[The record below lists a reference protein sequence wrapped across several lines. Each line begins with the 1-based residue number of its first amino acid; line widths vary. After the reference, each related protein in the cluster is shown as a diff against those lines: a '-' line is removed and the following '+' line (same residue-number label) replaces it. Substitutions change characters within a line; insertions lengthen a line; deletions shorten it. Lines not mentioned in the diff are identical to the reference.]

1 MKPTFPK
8 VLVVIFLVLP
18 AYFTKAQGVNVSEA
32 VAHSAYAWVDAINL
46 PQQNN
51 EEEIQ
56 RASLKT
62 KKRGNRYRLAKAI
75 PTKITLHQD
84 GTWLRDEKGNR
95 VWRLVLSS
103 PNARGLSLRFDN
115 LHVPLGS
122 IGRFVSLEAKSKQ
135 KDIPLQPK
143 ANGSFWFPVV
153 NSKAA
158 LIELVFPGESG
169 VSGEINTVYHHFRNN
184 TGDGLNKKSSGSCN
198 VDVVCS
204 NANGYPQIDAW
215 RDLIRSVGM
224 LEFEAADENGDLG
237 IYVCSG
243 ALINNTKNNQV
254 PYLLTAQHC
263 IMNETEANSTWVYW
277 NFQSSTCRT
286 LNSTANATPVDYT
299 SFDHSEGTT
308 LVASW
313 GGQYSN
319 GDYFGSDFTLLQLEE
334 QPDPSWNLHY
344 AGWERRSFMPF
355 SAVGI
360 HHANGDE
367 KRISFENNAP
377 LQVRFSDNV
386 PDDAFMEVTEWDLGV
401 TEVGSSGSPLFNQ
414 AYRIVGQLNSGES
427 ECGSNS
433 PTTVVKGPDY
443 YGRLFTSWN
452 GGGTAQT
459 RLKDWLDPLG
469 TAPNNVNGT
478 NATIATATEPDK
490 SLPGG
495 TTLKPAFPNPFQSE
509 TSFLISVP
517 KTESVQIR
525 WFNAA
530 GQEVKPT
537 INSLLE
543 ANTEYRI
550 TFNGTNLPNGIYL
563 YQIKGSTFSETG
575 KVTLLR

>member
-1 MKPTFPK
+1 MS
-8 VLVVIFLVLP
+8 LVDL
-18 AYFTKAQGVNVSEA
+18 YAQNMNVSA
-32 VAHSAYAWVDAINL
+32 TRQQSAYAWVDSITL
-46 PQQNN
+46 PFIDN
-51 EEEIQ
+51 EAEIL

-75 PTKITLHQD
+75 PTNINFSND
-84 GTWLRDEKGNR
+84 GTWVTDDKGNR
-95 VWRLVLSS
+95 VWRLVLDS
-103 PNARGLSLRFDN
+103 PNALGLSLRFDH
-115 LHVPLGS
+115 LQVPTGS
-122 IGRFVSLEAKSKQ
+122 IGRFVPLESKSKQ
-135 KDIPLQPK
+135 VDIPLQPK

-153 NSKAA
+153 NSNAA
-158 LIELVFPGESG
+158 LIELVFPGSD
-169 VSGEINTVYHHFRNN
+169 VISGEIGTVYHHFRNN
-184 TGDGLNKKSSGSCN
+184 TNNGLNKKASGSCN

-215 RDLIRSVGM
+215 RNPIRSVGM
-224 LEFEAADENGDLG
+224 LEFEAEDENGDLG
-237 IYVCSG
+237 VYVCSG

-277 NFQSSTCRT
+277 NYQSSTCRT
-286 LNSTANATPVDYT
+286 LNSAANQTPIDYT
-299 SFDHSEGTT
+299 AFPYSEGTN

-313 GGQYSN
+313 GGENAN
-319 GDYFGSDFTLLQLEE
+319 GTFFGSDFTLLQLEE
-334 QPDPSWNLHY
+334 QPNPSWNLHY

-367 KRISFENNAP
+367 KRISFENDP
-377 LQVRFSDNV
+377 PVQVNFSDNT
-386 PDDAFMEVTEWDLGV
+386 PKDAFMEVELWDLGV

-443 YGRLFTSWN
+443 YGRLYTSWN

-469 TAPNNVNGT
+469 TAPNNVDGT
-478 NATIATATEPDK
+478 DATIITANEPERT
-490 SLPGG
+490 LPGG
-495 TTLKPAFPNPFQSE
+495 ATLKAAYPNPFQTE
-509 TSFLISVP
+509 TSFLLSIP
-517 KTESVQIR
+517 RTESVQIR

-537 INSLLE
+537 VNSMLE
-543 ANTEYRI
+543 ANTEYRV
-550 TFNGTNLPNGIYL
+550 TFDGNNLPNGIYL
-563 YQIKGSTFSETG
+563 YQIKGATFVETG
-575 KVTLLR
+575 KVVLLR

>member
-1 MKPTFPK
+1 MKP
-8 VLVVIFLVLP
+8 VLHNLLFLTCLGMSFMGL
-18 AYFTKAQGVNVSEA
+18 YAQNMNVSA
-32 VAHSAYAWVDAINL
+32 TRQQSAYAWVDAITL
-46 PQQNN
+46 PLVDNDA
-51 EEEIQ
+51 EVL
-56 RASLKT
+56 RATLKT

-75 PTKITLHQD
+75 PTKINFSND
-84 GTWLRDEKGNR
+84 GTWVADEKGNR
-95 VWRLVLSS
+95 VWRLVLDS
-103 PNARGLSLRFDN
+103 PSALGLSLRFDH
-115 LHVPLGS
+115 LQVPEGS
-122 IGRFVSLEAKSKQ
+122 IGRFVPLDGKSKQ
-135 KDIPLQPK
+135 VDIPLQPK

-153 NSKAA
+153 NSNAA
-158 LIELVFPGESG
+158 LVELVFPGNEAI
-169 VSGEINTVYHHFRNN
+169 SGEIGTVYHHFRNN
-184 TGDGLNKKSSGSCN
+184 TNNGLNKKASGSCN

-215 RDLIRSVGM
+215 RNPIRSVGM
-224 LEFEAADENGDLG
+224 LEFEAEDENGDLG

-243 ALINNTKNNQV
+243 ALINNTKNNQI

-277 NFQSSTCRT
+277 NYQSSTCRT
-286 LNSTANATPVDYT
+286 VNSTANQTPIDYT
-299 SFDHSEGTT
+299 TFPYSEGTT

-313 GGQYSN
+313 GGENAN
-319 GDYFGSDFTLLQLEE
+319 GTFFGSDFTLLQLEE
-334 QPDPSWNLHY
+334 QPSPSWNLHY

-377 LQVRFSDNV
+377 VQVTFSDNT
-386 PDDAFMEVTEWDLGV
+386 PGDAFMEVEQWDLGV

-414 AYRIVGQLNSGES
+414 AFRIVGQLNSGES

-443 YGRLFTSWN
+443 YGRLYTSWN

-469 TAPNNVNGT
+469 TAPNNVDGT
-478 NATIATATEPDK
+478 DATIITANEPDK
-490 SLPGG
+490 TLPGG
-495 TTLKPAFPNPFQSE
+495 AILKAAYPNPFQSE
-509 TSFLISVP
+509 TSFLISIP

-530 GQEVKPT
+530 GQEVKPAV
-537 INSLLE
+537 NSMLE
-543 ANTEYRI
+543 AHTEYRV
-550 TFNGTNLPNGIYL
+550 TFDGTNLPNGIYL
-563 YQIKGSTFSETG
+563 YQIKGAMFSETG
-575 KVTLLR
+575 KVVLLR